1 MQSLTSRRTS
11 RTASRTASSG
21 ATRRSRV
28 ALLGGA
34 LAAVLAT
41 AACTGG
47 GGGSSS
53 PTQGASQAPVSGSV
67 TGEITLQTWALTPK
81 FTDYLN
87 GVITDFQ
94 SAHPGATV
102 KLVDQPG
109 DGYSEKVLTQAGSG
123 TLPDV
128 VNLPPDIAYPLAKNG
143 LLQDVSASDSTLDAT
158 YVKGAVDAYRYKG
171 VTGVFGYPWYL
182 NTDVDYWN
190 KTMFSKCGLDPA
202 KPPAT
207 TDELFTQAATMHQ
220 KCPDDYLMSR
230 KPGLGDF
237 TLAGVGVLNND
248 GTKFTFA
255 DDPKAV
261 DLIQRYATAFQGK
274 LMPSSV
280 LNSDYLGNS
289 TLFTQGKVA
298 WTTGGATSLADFEK
312 NNPSLK
318 NNVAVTPALDIPPLY
333 IQGISVSSKSKN
345 LATAQAFAQFLTN
358 AKNQEAFAHLV
369 NIFPSTVSSQSDPFF
384 SQDDGTAQGKAKVL
398 ANEALKTAKSLT
410 PVEANAAMTTFLDQQ
425 IALAMK
431 GDTTPQQALKTAQDK
446 MNSLLANS

>member
-202 KPPAT
+202 KPCG
-207 TDELFTQAATMHQ
+207 HH
-220 KCPDDYLMSR
+220 R
-230 KPGLGDF
+230 
-237 TLAGVGVLNND
+237 
-248 GTKFTFA
+248 
-255 DDPKAV
+255 
-261 DLIQRYATAFQGK
+261 
-274 LMPSSV
+274 
-280 LNSDYLGNS
+280 
-289 TLFTQGKVA
+289 
-298 WTTGGATSLADFEK
+298 
-312 NNPSLK
+312 
-318 NNVAVTPALDIPPLY
+318 
-333 IQGISVSSKSKN
+333 
-345 LATAQAFAQFLTN
+345 
-358 AKNQEAFAHLV
+358 
-369 NIFPSTVSSQSDPFF
+369 
-384 SQDDGTAQGKAKVL
+384 
-398 ANEALKTAKSLT
+398 
-410 PVEANAAMTTFLDQQ
+410 
-425 IALAMK
+425 
-431 GDTTPQQALKTAQDK
+431 
-446 MNSLLANS
+446 